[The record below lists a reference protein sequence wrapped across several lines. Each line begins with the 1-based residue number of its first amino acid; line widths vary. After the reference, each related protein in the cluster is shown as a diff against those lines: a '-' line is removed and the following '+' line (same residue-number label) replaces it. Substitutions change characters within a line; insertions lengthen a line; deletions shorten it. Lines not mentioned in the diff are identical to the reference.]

1 VSSFTISRLDAARRQ
16 LRAAIELWFAD
27 ADPVAV
33 HTLACAAYRI
43 LDDANRR
50 NHGPDLLFEGALI
63 KAEYRSEFLALLINE
78 AAFFKYADRRRA
90 SAGESVDLD
99 PRATVIFICMS
110 VYAVVCL
117 GGTAN
122 EAEASFMSWQG
133 LHDSSWLATDW
144 RSRFMD
150 CVPPERVDEIGR
162 ARKSDFYKTFGDFWR
177 RAGRGNQSSMP
188 DVQPKRRHASL
199 PAFEDVVRRM
209 LATPL
214 AREARKKRS

>member
-1 VSSFTISRLDAARRQ
+1 VSSLTIRTLDAARRQ

-50 NHGPDLLFEGALI
+50 NHGPDLLFESALI
-63 KAEYRSEFLALLINE
+63 KAQYRSEFLALLINE
-78 AAFFKYADRRRA
+78 EAFFKYADGRRTG
-90 SAGESVDLD
+90 AGEAVELD

-110 VYAVVCL
+110 VYGVMCL

-133 LHDSSWLATDW
+133 LHDASWLAADW
-144 RSRFMD
+144 RTRFMD

-162 ARKSDFYKTFGDFWR
+162 AGKRDFLQTFGDFWK
-177 RAGRGNQSSMP
+177 RAGRGNQSQLP
-188 DVQPKRRHASL
+188 GVPPKTR
-199 PAFEDVVRRM
+199 PAFEEVVRRM
-209 LATPL
+209 LAAPL
-214 AREARKKRS
+214 ARDARKKRS